1 MKKTRNEANYLCKI
15 KHEKEADSEDIF
27 LWSNGTNC
35 YRYESE
41 EMNHMSDDYIV
52 LYYNSEGYNNYI
64 KELE

>member
-1 MKKTRNEANYLCKI
+1 MI
-15 KHEKEADSEDIF
+15 KALKDWYKQDSEDIF
-27 LWSNGTNC
+27 LWADGTSC

-52 LYYNSEGYNNYI
+52 LYYNSEGYNNFI